1 MHTIHRRQIVRLV
14 QALLLL
20 MGVAG
25 QFRCMNAA
33 PGRRAE
39 DRIDSVAMS
48 LRQPGHGG
56 RLVAPI
62 PPDSAGNNKNR
73 PAFLGYAYPPRIHRK
88 ESHIFYAYVST
99 QNDEVRI
106 KSRLRTDASYT
117 EGKEA
122 ESDTIVVYPRDISFY
137 RSIHLS
143 LTDPA
148 GDFKITPMQS
158 SDTQRVDSQYGARW
172 QWVLYTESDKPM
184 GRLFL
189 KAQGLQGEGAPDDL
203 DDRSIPIS
211 IAIQTNILRTIGIY
225 IADNPKV
232 SVPAII
238 AFLGFIGWLIKRWI
252 TGGKKD
258 EE

>member
-1 MHTIHRRQIVRLV
+1 MQTSRRRQTIRLV

-20 MGVAG
+20 LGVAG
-25 QFRCMNAA
+25 QFHCMNAA
-33 PGRRAE
+33 PERRAE
-39 DRIDSVAMS
+39 ARIDSVAMD
-48 LRQPGHGG
+48 LRRPGHDEH
-56 RLVAPI
+56 RVVPV
-62 PPDSAGNNKNR
+62 PPDSAALQTR
-73 PAFLGYAYPPRIHRK
+73 SAFLGYAYPPRIHRK

-99 QNDEVRI
+99 QNDEVQI
-106 KSRLRTDASYT
+106 KGRLQAEASST

-158 SDTQRVDSQYGARW
+158 SDTQRVDSQFGARW

-184 GRLFL
+184 GKLFL
-189 KAQGLQGEGAPDDL
+189 KAQGLQAEGAPDDL
-203 DDRSIPIS
+203 DDRAIPIS
-211 IAIQTNILRTIGIY
+211 IVIQTNILRTIWVY

-252 TGGKKD
+252 SGGKKD